1 MEIKT
6 MKSPKEV
13 TFEIFRDMEMNPEK
27 YDNKYMNDVFNTLV
41 RNGWLDEYCVYSAD
55 LFAEFGL

>member
-13 TFEIFRDMEMNPEK
+13 TFEIFLDMEMNPEK
-27 YDNKYMNDVFNTLV
+27 YDNKYMNDVFNTIV
-41 RNGWLDEYCVYSAD
+41 RNDWLDEYCVYSAD
-55 LFAEFGL
+55 LFTEFGL